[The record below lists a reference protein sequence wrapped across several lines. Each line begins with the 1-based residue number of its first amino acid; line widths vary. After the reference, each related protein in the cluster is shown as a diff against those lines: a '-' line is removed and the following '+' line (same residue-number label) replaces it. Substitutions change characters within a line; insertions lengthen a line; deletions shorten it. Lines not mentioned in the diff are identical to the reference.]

1 MWDVSIYIWDCTTH
15 VMWQVQE
22 HGYYQLKLKYW
33 KEFDPLFA
41 HFYPNELEDAQVC
54 RFIILPH
61 FLGCMMGCWMEKMVT
76 YPKIVGRNENLIRK
90 VVHLYWRGNTSW
102 WNVIILLV
110 IGKSYT
116 CWKVATLLA
125 IKFTH

>member
-1 MWDVSIYIWDCTTH
+1 MRDASICIWDYTTH

-22 HGYYQLKLKYW
+22 HGYYQLKFKYW

-54 RFIILPH
+54 RFIIFPH
-61 FLGCMMGCWMEKMVT
+61 FLDFMMGCWMENVIT
-76 YPKIVGRNENLIRK
+76 YPKIVGRNKNLTRK
-90 VVHLYWRGNTSW
+90 VVHLCWCGNTSW
-102 WNVIILLV
+102 WNVITLLV

-116 CWKVATLLA
+116 CWKAATLLA
-125 IKFTH
+125 TKFTY